1 MATGENLHPSLRD
14 SSTCARTDT
23 LGARRLAAGFS
34 CVFLLLA
41 SSAGRHPCAR
51 GREMHPCTHTHTH
64 AASQSQ
70 FLLQA
75 LFLASGT
82 YIIRVTPGGNK
93 RREGE
98 NISIS
103 FPLCLLLLLS
113 VFLFL
118 LCLFLLIPPSF
129 LPSLLFVSSLCIL
142 IFVSSSFFLSD
153 HHVKVFFPPLDGKQ
167 NLTKVQFWKEVLY
180 DVCFCT

>member
-1 MATGENLHPSLRD
+1 
-14 SSTCARTDT
+14 
-23 LGARRLAAGFS
+23 
-34 CVFLLLA
+34 
-41 SSAGRHPCAR
+41 
-51 GREMHPCTHTHTH
+51 MHAQAHTHTH

-142 IFVSSSFFLSD
+142 IFVSSSFFLSE
-153 HHVKVFFPPLDGKQ
+153 HHVKVFFPSPALDGKQ
-167 NLTKVQFWKEVLY
+167 NLTKVQFWKEIFY